1 MWINGLKLWQNHMH
15 ESKWQKPAAKDSLKT
30 IINWSTGMNNRWLK
44 KYWWDDALRCVC
56 GCCFT
61 WDPNPALIHHLSPL
75 KMNVNVIFNLS
86 FHWAFT
92 PCFLS
97 FSLSYWVSLLR
108 SHFLSLGWDNPP
120 CRGLQS
126 AGQPGKSLNYPFAL
140 KLKPNHNSPQSV
152 RLCTP
157 ASLRL
162 IVSPDFFF
170 FFHTSTVKME
180 RWN

>member
-1 MWINGLKLWQNHMH
+1 MKYFNPPRFVWGVVL
-15 ESKWQKPAAKDSLKT
+15 PAICIA
-30 IINWSTGMNNRWLK
+30 
-44 KYWWDDALRCVC
+44 YV
-56 GCCFT
+56 
-61 WDPNPALIHHLSPL
+61 IHHFSYF
-75 KMNVNVIFNLS
+75 KINVIFNLS
-86 FHWAFT
+86 FKQGFT

-140 KLKPNHNSPQSV
+140 KLKPNQNSPRSI
-152 RLCTP
+152 RLRTP

-162 IVSPDFFF
+162 IVGLDFFF
-170 FFHTSTVKME
+170 FPPPLWKWKKE
-180 RWN
+180 IK